1 MKYEINIKDYDKIV
15 IDSIDTIEV
24 STDKNSS
31 TINIK
36 NIINPYKINENFNE
50 LDSRL
55 NAIESH
61 LKLKHDG
68 EIRNIKSKIDKLEGD
83 FYGKR

>member
-24 STDKNSS
+24 SVDNNSS

-61 LKLKHDG
+61 LKLKYDG
-68 EIRNIKSKIDKLEGD
+68 EIKEWRD
-83 FYGKR
+83 

>member
-1 MKYEINIKDYDKIV
+1 MKYEMNIKDYDKIV

-24 STDKNSS
+24 SVDNNSS

-61 LKLKHDG
+61 LKLKYDG
-68 EIRNIKSKIDKLEGD
+68 EIRNIKSKIDKLEGE